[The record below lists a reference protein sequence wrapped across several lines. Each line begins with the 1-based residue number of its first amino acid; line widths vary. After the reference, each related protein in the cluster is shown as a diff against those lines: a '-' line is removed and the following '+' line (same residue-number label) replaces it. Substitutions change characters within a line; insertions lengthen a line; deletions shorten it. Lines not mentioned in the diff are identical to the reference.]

1 MDLIT
6 QLMPLCLQ
14 QLFCI
19 KNYFACTGFII
30 VLFCISLF
38 AVEQWENSRL
48 QNAQVT
54 ENYDHLNLAQI
65 KELSFNQANQVV
77 EGVIQ
82 IAKQA
87 LSSKN
92 KQVFKK
98 QINHYDSIITR
109 NKLQGMNLMID
120 SSIISLLQ
128 NLPQVQQLIFEII
141 DKNNDKQISQKELNR
156 TIHGVYRHL
165 QDKKLVDD
173 FSKELFQKIN
183 KGQSFNFQQFQ
194 QYFISFLASLLTSS
208 TKPFENTPPFEK
220 EDIKGLILYLSSERR
235 IWDNCLYTAFK
246 ILNKNNDQ
254 YVTVDEISTFLI
266 SINKNIWND
275 AKPYVQQILGYMR
288 ITGNS
293 NGEQFN
299 LGQLI
304 TFGELVR
311 PYMGQILDKYIN

>member
-1 MDLIT
+1 M
-6 QLMPLCLQ
+6 
-14 QLFCI
+14 
-19 KNYFACTGFII
+19 
-30 VLFCISLF
+30 VLFCISIF
-38 AVEQWENSRL
+38 VVEQWENSRL
-48 QNAQVT
+48 YSSQVT
-54 ENYDHLNLAQI
+54 ENYEHLNLAKI
-65 KELSFNQANQVV
+65 KELSFNQASQVV
-77 EGVIQ
+77 EGVLQ

-87 LSSKN
+87 LKTKE

-98 QINHYDSIITR
+98 EINHYDSSITR

-120 SSIISLLQ
+120 SSILSLLQ

-141 DKNNDKQISQKELNR
+141 DRNNDKQISQKDLSR
-156 TIHGVYRHL
+156 AIHGVYRHL
-165 QDKKLVDD
+165 QDQKLVDD

-183 KGQSFNFQQFQ
+183 KGQSFDFKQFQQF
-194 QYFISFLASLLTSS
+194 FVSFLTSLLTSS
-208 TKPFENTPPFEK
+208 SKPFENTPPFEK
-220 EDIKGLILYLSSERR
+220 EDIKGLILYLASERR
-235 IWDNCLYTAFK
+235 IWDNCLFTVFK

-266 SINKNIWND
+266 SINKNIWSD

>member
-1 MDLIT
+1 MN
-6 QLMPLCLQ
+6 Q
-14 QLFCI
+14 QNRGR

-30 VLFCISLF
+30 VLFCFQLF
-38 AVEQWENSRL
+38 AVEQWENYRQ
-48 QNAQVT
+48 QNTLGT
-54 ENYDHLNLAQI
+54 ENYEHLNLAQI
-65 KELSFNQANQVV
+65 KELSFNQASQVV

-82 IAKQA
+82 ITKQA
-87 LSSKN
+87 LST
-92 KQVFKK
+92 KQKQAFKK
-98 QINHYDSIITR
+98 EINHRDSSISR

-120 SSIISLLQ
+120 SSIIQLLQ
-128 NLPQVQQLIFEII
+128 NLPQVQKLIFEIL
-141 DKNNDKQISQKELNR
+141 DKNNDKQISQKELSR
-156 TIHGVYRHL
+156 VVHGIYRHL
-165 QDKKLVDD
+165 NDQKLVDA

-183 KGQSFNFQQFQ
+183 QGQNFDFKQFQSFFV
-194 QYFISFLASLLTSS
+194 SFLTNLLTSS
-208 TKPFENTPPFEK
+208 SKPFENTPPFEK

-235 IWDNCLYTAFK
+235 IWDNCLFTAFK

-254 YVTVDEISTFLI
+254 YVTVDEIKNFLI

-275 AKPYVQQILGYMR
+275 AQPYVQQILGYMR